1 MPVMA
6 RSRSNLRAST
16 QTIAVSHAIIVLA
29 LSVAVLT
36 ACAQGSISGQPTGG
50 TLNPMTAPGRLA
62 SGNWIDKITEYVLMQ
77 QALSKEGDYQLYFSE
92 LQTAKDARQRGD
104 WAGQYEAMNRL
115 IDRLDTRTGGISDK
129 AARAIREYVYL
140 VEPAGYHDLARDRKI
155 HPEVQKWEARKARQ
169 REEVE
174 SPQGI

>member
-1 MPVMA
+1 MN
-6 RSRSNLRAST
+6 RLS
-16 QTIAVSHAIIVLA
+16 IVLA
-29 LSVAVLT
+29 LSVAALT
-36 ACAQGSISGQPTGG
+36 ACAQQGGISGQPAGE

-62 SGNWIDKITEYVLMQ
+62 SGNWIDKITEYVLTQ
-77 QALSKEGDYQLYFSE
+77 QAVSKEGDYQLYFSE
-92 LQTAKDARQRGD
+92 LQMAKDARQRGD

-115 IDRLDTRTGGISDK
+115 IDKLDTRAGGITDK

-174 SPQGI
+174 SPQSSS